1 MGGVVI
7 ACSAMARCG
16 VYPGSFNPPTVAH
29 IEVARAAVTSRGLD
43 RLDLMVSRV
52 ALVKGPVAIPT
63 LAERVSVLEAIAE
76 RIEWLEVVVTEAQLL
91 VEMAEG
97 YDVLVMGADKW
108 HQIQD
113 PVFYGGSIGERD
125 RAMARLPEVAVAPR
139 AGFGIP
145 EGMGLDLDA
154 DLGVVSSTAV
164 RDGRHDWMHPVAAE
178 FDRRTGAWT
187 DPTRYARLA
196 AGRMG

>member
-1 MGGVVI
+1 
-7 ACSAMARCG
+7 MARCG

-43 RLDLMVSRV
+43 RVDLAVSRV

-63 LAERVSVLEAIAE
+63 LAERISVLEEIAAGVD
-76 RIEWLEVVVTEAQLL
+76 WLGVAVTDAQLL

-97 YDVLVMGADKW
+97 YDILVMGADKW

-113 PVFYGGSIGERD
+113 PVFYGGGGTGRD
-125 RAMARLPEVAVAPR
+125 RAMARLPELAVAPR
-139 AGFGIP
+139 AGYPIP
-145 EGMGLDLDA
+145 EGIGLDLDA
-154 DLGVVSSTAV
+154 ELGEVSSTAV

-187 DPTRYARLA
+187 DPARYVKLA
-196 AGRMG
+196 SGGVG